1 MIYLSNQ
8 NIIESI
14 DNQVSRGG
22 VPPLVIDYIV
32 VGGGG
37 AGRVQVSGEFSY
49 AGGGAGGFVTGSFI
63 SAFNVP
69 FNIIVGAGAIAS
81 SANNGIGGL
90 SSFSGNNFGTPI
102 NIIASGGFTVD
113 GKSGLPQNNVAGTG
127 SVCGGEGR
135 YYGGGGAGGM
145 RAGYNASCFPAPNGG
160 GGGDAIAWYSG
171 SFAGG
176 GGGGVIGL
184 AGETPQAGGGGGS
197 TNGRSGGNGGQFTA
211 PGLPPVQNSGGGGGG
226 NGNNNLYP
234 ASNGAS
240 GSVILRYPYID
251 ASFGVPYATGGDKYV
266 YDGYVYHRFNSD
278 GVFATFA
285 R

>member
-14 DNQVSRGG
+14 DNQVFRGG

-37 AGRVQVSGEFSY
+37 GGRGYQ
-49 AGGGAGGFVTGSFI
+49 GGGAGGFVTGSLI
-63 SAFNVP
+63 AAFNVP
-69 FNIIVGAGAIAS
+69 FIITVGAGGL
-81 SANNGIGGL
+81 ANLDGPYATGSL

-102 NIIASGGFTVD
+102 NIIASGGFTSD
-113 GKSGLPQNNVAGTG
+113 AYSGYPQHNAGG
-127 SVCGGEGR
+127 LGNGCAGGGR
-135 YYGGGGAGGM
+135 YYGGGGGGGM
-145 RAGYNASCFPAPNGG
+145 RAGYDATCATDSAG

-176 GGGGVIGL
+176 GGGGTIGL
-184 AGETPQAGGGGGS
+184 AGETPQGGLGGGS
-197 TNGRSGGNGGQFTA
+197 TNGRSGANGGSFTS

-226 NGNNNLYP
+226 VGNNSQTYP
-234 ASNGAS
+234 ATNGAS
-240 GSVILRYPYID
+240 GSVLIRYPYVPGD
-251 ASFGVPYATGGDKYV
+251 FGIPYATGGDMYLFS
-266 YDGYVYHRFNSD
+266 DYVYHRFNSD